1 MKLFPQLAMSFAH
14 TISNSYVVEVY
25 EKMTEQID
33 KNDFGLLEIMHHF
46 SSGFKSVQTQDTCDG
61 AEIIRAS
68 LGGAGY
74 SAWSGLPRIMDEYSP
89 TVTFEGDNTVM
100 AQQSFNFLAK
110 QAKSAFKGKLEKI
123 ADSPAFDYLKDIGK
137 VFKRQTSVSRI
148 EDLMNIDTVKEI
160 LE

>member
-1 MKLFPQLAMSFAH
+1 
-14 TISNSYVVEVY
+14 
-25 EKMTEQID
+25 
-33 KNDFGLLEIMHHF
+33 MHHF

-137 VFKRQTSVSRI
+137 VFKRHTSVSRI
-148 EDLMNIDTVKEI
+148 EDLMNVDTVKEI
-160 LE
+160 ME